1 MTRVVCQQFAPRI
14 ADLPANRE
22 RSLRAVAEA
31 IDAGAD
37 VVVLPELV
45 TSGYVFESTREAA
58 SVAITPRHAVFAGWA
73 AEAARGPAV
82 VVGGFCEQGD
92 DGLLYN
98 SAAVVDGSGV
108 LGVYRKTHLW
118 DREKLF
124 FQPGAQAPRVFDTP
138 AGRIGVLVCYD
149 LEFPELTRL
158 LALAG
163 AELIVVPTIWPLV
176 DRPAGARPPEVQIAM
191 AAARVNRVFIACCD
205 RTGTERGQQWTAG
218 TTLIDETGWV
228 IATQTEEGPA
238 WAEIDLTLA
247 RDKRLTALCDA
258 FGDRRPELYRP
269 LSAPPRAK
277 EDAQPIPRGATPHV
291 MASDRP
297 ARP

>member
-1 MTRVVCQQFAPRI
+1 MTRVVCQQLAPRI

-22 RSLRAVAEA
+22 RSVRAIAEA

-45 TSGYVFESTREAA
+45 TSGYVFDSTDEAA
-58 SVAITPRHAVFAGWA
+58 AVAITPRHAVFTDWA
-73 AEAARGPAV
+73 AQAARGRAV

-92 DGLLYN
+92 DGLLHN
-98 SAAVVDGSGV
+98 SAAVVDRSGV

-163 AELIVVPTIWPLV
+163 AELIVVPTNWPLV
-176 DRPAGARPPEVQIAM
+176 ERPAGERPPEVQIAM

-205 RTGTERGQQWTAG
+205 RTGTERGQEWTAG
-218 TTLIDETGWV
+218 TTIVDADGWPV
-228 IATQTEEGPA
+228 ATPDADGAARADLDLPA
-238 WAEIDLTLA
+238 A
-247 RDKRLTALCDA
+247 RDKRLTELADAL
-258 FGDRRPELYRP
+258 GDR
-269 LSAPPRAK
+269 
-277 EDAQPIPRGATPHV
+277 
-291 MASDRP
+291 
-297 ARP
+297 

>member
-1 MTRVVCQQFAPRI
+1 MTRVVCQQLAPRI
-14 ADLPANRE
+14 GDFPANRE
-22 RSLRAVAEA
+22 RTVRAIAEA
-31 IDAGAD
+31 IGAGAD

-45 TSGYVFESTREAA
+45 TSGYVFESTDEAA
-58 SVAITPRHAVFAGWA
+58 AVAITPGHEVFAEWA

-118 DREKLF
+118 DREKLY
-124 FQPGAQAPRVFDTP
+124 FQPGGKAPRVFDTVF
-138 AGRIGVLVCYD
+138 GRIGVLVCYD

-163 AELIVVPTIWPLV
+163 AELIVVPTNWPLV
-176 DRPAGARPPEVQIAM
+176 DRPVGERPPEVQIAM

-205 RTGTERGQQWTAG
+205 RIGTERGQEWTAG
-218 TTLIDETGWV
+218 TTVIDEAGWP

-238 WAEIDLTLA
+238 RAEIDLALA
-247 RDKRLTALCDA
+247 RDKRLTDLCDA
-258 FGDRRPELYRP
+258 LGDRRPELYGP
-269 LSAPPRAK
+269 LTAA
-277 EDAQPIPRGATPHV
+277 
-291 MASDRP
+291 
-297 ARP
+297 

>member
-1 MTRVVCQQFAPRI
+1 MTLVLCQQLAPRI

-22 RSLRAVAEA
+22 RSVRAIAEA
-31 IDAGAD
+31 VDAGAD

-45 TSGYVFESTREAA
+45 TSGYVFQSTEEAA
-58 SVAITPRHAVFAGWA
+58 AVAITPGDAVFAEWA

-82 VVGGFCEQGD
+82 VIGGFCERGD

-124 FQPGAQAPRVFDTP
+124 FQPGAQAPRVFDTS

-163 AELIVVPTIWPLV
+163 AELIVVPTNWPLV
-176 DRPAGARPPEVQIAM
+176 DRPAGERPPEVQIGM

-205 RTGTERGQQWTAG
+205 RTGTERGQEWTAG
-218 TTLIDETGWV
+218 TTLIDESGWV
-228 IATQTEEGPA
+228 IATQTAEGPA
-238 WAEIDLTLA
+238 RAEIDLALA
-247 RDKRLTALCDA
+247 RDKRLTDLCDA
-258 FGDRRPELYRP
+258 LGDRRPELYRA
-269 LSAPPRAK
+269 LTVTSGADG
-277 EDAQPIPRGATPHV
+277 DAEMG
-291 MASDRP
+291 
-297 ARP
+297 

>member
-1 MTRVVCQQFAPRI
+1 MTVIVCQQLAPRI
-14 ADLPANRE
+14 ADLQVNRE
-22 RSLRAVAEA
+22 RSVRAVAEA
-31 IDAGAD
+31 VDAGAD

-45 TSGYVFESTREAA
+45 TSGYVFDSADEAA
-58 SVAITPRHAVFAGWA
+58 AVAITPRHAVFAEWA
-73 AEAARGPAV
+73 AEASRGPSI

-124 FQPGAQAPRVFDTP
+124 FQPGAEAPRVFDTP

-149 LEFPELTRL
+149 LEFPELTRV

-163 AELIVVPTIWPLV
+163 AELLVVPTNWPLV
-176 DRPAGARPPEVQIAM
+176 DRPAGERPPEVQIGM

-218 TTLIDETGWV
+218 TTLIDESGWV
-228 IATQTEEGPA
+228 IATQTAEGPA
-238 WAEIDLTLA
+238 RAEIDLALA
-247 RDKRLTALCDA
+247 RDKRLTDLSDAL
-258 FGDRRPELYRP
+258 GDRRPELYRSLTATSGAGP
-269 LSAPPRAK
+269 LPRVAG
-277 EDAQPIPRGATPHV
+277 R
-291 MASDRP
+291 
-297 ARP
+297 

>member
-14 ADLPANRE
+14 ADLPANHE
-22 RSLRAVAEA
+22 RSVRAVAEA
-31 IDAGAD
+31 VDAGAD
-37 VVVLPELV
+37 IVVLPELV
-45 TSGYVFESTREAA
+45 TSGYVFESSDEAA
-58 SVAITPRHAVFAGWA
+58 AVAITPGHAVFADWA
-73 AEAARGPAV
+73 AEAARGSAV

-92 DGLLYN
+92 DGRLYN

-124 FQPGAQAPRVFDTP
+124 FQPGAEPPRVFDTP

-163 AELIVVPTIWPLV
+163 AELIAVPTNWPLV
-176 DRPAGARPPEVQIAM
+176 HRPDGERPPEVQIAM

-205 RTGTERGQQWTAG
+205 RMGTERGQEWTAG
-218 TTLIDETGWV
+218 TSLIDESGWV
-228 IATQTEEGPA
+228 IANQTEEGPA
-238 WAEIDLTLA
+238 QAEFDLALA
-247 RDKRLTALCDA
+247 RDKRLTEFGDAL
-258 FGDRRPELYRP
+258 GDRRPELYRS
-269 LSAPPRAK
+269 LVDS
-277 EDAQPIPRGATPHV
+277 
-291 MASDRP
+291 
-297 ARP
+297 

>member
-1 MTRVVCQQFAPRI
+1 
-14 ADLPANRE
+14 
-22 RSLRAVAEA
+22 
-31 IDAGAD
+31 
-37 VVVLPELV
+37 VLPELV
-45 TSGYVFESTREAA
+45 TSGYVFESTDEAA
-58 SVAITPRHAVFAGWA
+58 KAAITPRHVVFAEWA
-73 AEAARGPAV
+73 AEASRGPAV

-124 FQPGAQAPRVFDTP
+124 FQPGAQEPRVFDTH

-163 AELIVVPTIWPLV
+163 AELIVVPTNWPLV
-176 DRPAGARPPEVQIAM
+176 DRPAGERPPEVQIAM

-205 RTGTERGQQWTAG
+205 RTGTERGQEWTAG

-228 IATQTEEGPA
+228 IATQTKEGPA
-238 WAEIDLTLA
+238 RAEIDLALA
-247 RDKRLTALCDA
+247 RDKRLTDLCDA
-258 FGDRRPELYRP
+258 LGDRRPELYRP
-269 LSAPPRAK
+269 LTAP
-277 EDAQPIPRGATPHV
+277 
-291 MASDRP
+291 SRP
-297 ARP
+297 